1 MSQNGT
7 EASSYQAII
16 SSMTT
21 CHSRTRIGHT
31 AHRKTEASTQ
41 RCWKASVPRARRSSS
56 TISRAHA
63 WFQRAHT
70 ISVTVFMILLSAW
83 FAIMMD
89 RSRETWRSAKR
100 NGSLANAVITHKLI
114 KTRMRSMVRPIQS
127 SKKWSSSI
135 TTRLLEL
142 LVNEA
147 KWQGKLLP
155 TINE

>member
-41 RCWKASVPRARRSSS
+41 RCWRASAPKARRSSS

-89 RSRETWRSAKR
+89 PSRETWRSAKR

-135 TTRLLEL
+135 TTRLLEQL
-142 LVNEA
+142 AKEA
-147 KWQGKLLP
+147 KWRDKLLP